1 MIPKEDFLVNP
12 KKLYNK
18 FKELIEKYR
27 ENIETNDTFY
37 YKYLLE
43 DIKKTN
49 FWNIYLSS
57 NSICMHIHKNGKRTG
72 EICGNKIFVK
82 TDNKLQKY
90 LCSRHCRDYIPKG
103 RIYNENRKRCSF
115 IRNNGNMCK
124 HICKQNN
131 NYCYIHKKEEDNIKL
146 LEFAPHKLNNSN
158 IEKDNIIKNLFLEK
172 LKNKRKIYLLKK
184 KIKRCNN
191 KKLNN
196 IIFIKINSF
205 LKIPIFSENYKKF
218 NKYINYNINNN
229 LIGIT

>member
-18 FKELIEKYR
+18 FKELIDKYR

-43 DIKKTN
+43 DIRKTN

-57 NSICMHIHKNGKRTG
+57 NSICMHIHKNGKRAG

-124 HICKQNN
+124 HICKQNDK
-131 NYCYIHKKEEDNIKL
+131 YCYIHKKEEDNIKL
-146 LEFAPHKLNNSN
+146 LEFAPQLNNSN
-158 IEKDNIIKNLFLEK
+158 IEKDNIIKKLFLEK
-172 LKNKRKIYLLKK
+172 LKNKRKLYLLKK

-191 KKLNN
+191 KKINN
-196 IIFIKINSF
+196 IISIKINSF
-205 LKIPIFSENYKKF
+205 LKFPVFSENYKKI

>member
-18 FKELIEKYR
+18 LKELIDKYR

-43 DIKKTN
+43 EIRNTN

-57 NSICMHIHKNGKRTG
+57 NSICMHIHKNGKRAG

-131 NYCYIHKKEEDNIKL
+131 NYCYIHKKEEEHIES
-146 LEFAPHKLNNSN
+146 LEIAPHNFNNSN
-158 IEKDNIIKNLFLEK
+158 MDKDLFLER
-172 LKNKRKIYLLKK
+172 LKNKRKLYLLKK
-184 KIKRCNN
+184 KIKRINN
-191 KKLNN
+191 KNINN
-196 IIFIKINSF
+196 IISIKIISF
-205 LKIPIFSENYKKF
+205 LKIPIFSEKYKKV

-229 LIGIT
+229 LTGIT